1 MEAYSR
7 LLALL
12 KRAQTHETVYSLLA
26 WDQQVNLPPGAAA
39 QRGEQLALMAELHHA
54 AGTTPEMGE
63 ALGEL
68 EAAKASLTPDQ
79 QAVVREARRDFDRA
93 TRLPKELVTA
103 RAKHSSAA
111 YHAWAK
117 AKPANDFASY
127 APFIARHIELAKEEA
142 ACLGWGDRPYDYAI
156 DLHDPGFTAE
166 RITGLFAELKA
177 GLVPLARE
185 IADSPVKPPQDLF
198 RGFPVEDQRAF
209 LQEVTAQL
217 GFDYQ
222 HGRLDVAL
230 HPFCSGSGVDV
241 RMTTRYNPDEPLDS
255 LFSSIHETGHGL
267 YAQGL
272 PAEHAGTALG
282 EHAGMGM
289 HESQSRM
296 WENQVARGRAFWRFF
311 EPKYRERFPSQ
322 LAGVSSDDLYLAINA
337 VSPTFI
343 RVDADE
349 IYYNLHIILRFEL
362 EQRLFSGELAVSD
375 LPAAWAAL
383 SRELFGEAP
392 PDDQHGVL
400 QDVHWSGGAFGYF
413 PSYTLGNMIAAQNWA
428 AVRREMPDLEE
439 DFARGEFGR
448 LLGWTRTHMHEQGKR
463 YPALELV
470 ERNTGA
476 PLSPQPLLAYL
487 RERYGELY
495 LS

>member
-7 LLALL
+7 LVAQLQ
-12 KRAQTHETVYSLLA
+12 RAHTHETVLSLLA
-26 WDQQVNLPPGAAA
+26 WDQQVNLPPGGAAS
-39 QRGEQLALMAELHHA
+39 RGQQLALMAELRHA
-54 AGTTPEMGE
+54 AVADPVIGE
-63 ALGEL
+63 ALAEL
-68 EAAKASLTPDQ
+68 EAARDQLSPDQ
-79 QAVVREARRDFDRA
+79 QVVVREARRDHDRA
-93 TRLPKELVTA
+93 TRVPKTLVA
-103 RAKHSSAA
+103 ERAKHSSAA
-111 YHAWAK
+111 YHAWAR
-117 AKPANDFASY
+117 ARAESDFPSY

-156 DLHDPGFTAE
+156 DLHDPGFTAA
-166 RITGLFAELKA
+166 RITALFAELKA
-177 GLVPLARE
+177 GLVPLAQA
-185 IADSPVKPPQDLF
+185 IAASPVKPPENLF
-198 RGFPVEDQRAF
+198 RAFPIEEQRAF
-209 LQEVTAQL
+209 IHEVTAKL

-230 HPFCSGSGVDV
+230 HPFCSGSGLDV
-241 RMTTRYNPDEPLDS
+241 RMTTRYHVDEPLDS

-282 EHAGMGM
+282 EHAGMAM

-296 WENQVARGRAFWRFF
+296 WENQVARSRAFWRFF
-311 EPKYRERFPSQ
+311 EPRYRKRFPAQ
-322 LAGVSSDDLYLAINA
+322 LAGVSSDQLYLAINA
-337 VSPTFI
+337 VGPTFI

-349 IYYNLHIILRFEL
+349 IHYNLHIILRFEI
-362 EQRLFSGELAVSD
+362 EQRLFRGDLAVAD
-375 LPAAWAAL
+375 LPAAWAEL
-383 SRELFGEAP
+383 SHELFGEVP
-392 PDDQHGVL
+392 PDDRRGVL

-428 AVRREMPDLEE
+428 AVRRAMPDLEE

-448 LLGWTRTHMHEQGKR
+448 LLEWTREHIHRQGKR

-476 PLSPQPLLAYL
+476 PLSPQALLDYL

-495 LS
+495 LG